1 MISAQRPAGG
11 AGGATAGQDGCVR
24 LPHPPTGLERGTQWR
39 RIFPGEGRQL
49 GVLRRWLASL
59 LPDGHALDDL
69 VLVATEL
76 ASNAIC
82 HTASGQGG
90 RFAVEV
96 TLCRSVVRIGVTD
109 DGGTGRPRVIED
121 PASERG
127 RGLLL
132 VRALSVRTG
141 MCRTGPGRL
150 VWADIRWDAGAP
162 AAAQPDAPAAP
173 LSLSGGGRPCPRAAG
188 G

>member
-1 MISAQRPAGG
+1 MIAVGG
-11 AGGATAGQDGCVR
+11 MRWRKVFRGEERELGAM
-24 LPHPPTGLERGTQWR
+24 
-39 RIFPGEGRQL
+39 
-49 GVLRRWLASL
+49 RRWLASL
-59 LPDGHALDDL
+59 LPPVPARDD
-69 VLVATEL
+69 VTLVATEL

-96 TLCRSVVRIGVTD
+96 TMCRSVVRIGVTD

-121 PASERG
+121 PAAERG
-127 RGLLL
+127 KGLLL

-150 VWADIRWDAGAP
+150 VWADIRWDAGGP

-173 LSLSGGGRPCPRAAG
+173 LSLSGDGRPCPRAAG

>member
-1 MISAQRPAGG
+1 MISLQHTGAAAGG
-11 AGGATAGQDGCVR
+11 AAAGQGGCAR

-39 RIFPGEGRQL
+39 RVFPGEGRQL
-49 GVLRRWLASL
+49 GVLRQWLASL
-59 LPDGHALDDL
+59 LPDGEARDDL

-96 TLCRSVVRIGVTD
+96 TLCPSVVRIGVTD
-109 DGGTGRPRVIED
+109 GGGAGWPRVIEY
-121 PASERG
+121 PAAERG

-141 MCRTGPGRL
+141 ACRAGAGRL
-150 VWADIRWDAGAP
+150 VWADIRRDAGGP
-162 AAAQPDAPAAP
+162 AAAQADTAAAA
-173 LSLSGGGRPCPRAAG
+173 LSPSVGSMPHPRAAG

>member
-1 MISAQRPAGG
+1 MTSPQRAQAGG
-11 AGGATAGQDGCVR
+11 AGAGTAEPGGCVR

-39 RIFPGEGRQL
+39 QVFPGEARQL
-49 GVLRRWLASL
+49 GVLRRWLASVL
-59 LPDGHALDDL
+59 TDGQARDDL

-90 RFAVEV
+90 WFAVEV

-109 DGGTGRPRVIED
+109 GGGTGRAPVIED
-121 PASERG
+121 LTAERG

-132 VRALSVRTG
+132 VRALSLRTG
-141 MCRTGPGRL
+141 ACRAGVGRL
-150 VWADIRWDAGAP
+150 VWADVRWDAGGP
-162 AAAQPDAPAAP
+162 
-173 LSLSGGGRPCPRAAG
+173 SGTQSVAAG
-188 G
+188 APGW

>member
-1 MISAQRPAGG
+1 M
-11 AGGATAGQDGCVR
+11 GQGGCVR

-39 RIFPGEGRQL
+39 RVFPGEGRQL
-49 GVLRRWLASL
+49 GVLRQWLTSL
-59 LPDGHALDDL
+59 LPDGEARDDL

-82 HTASGQGG
+82 HTASGHDG

-96 TLCRSVVRIGVTD
+96 TLCRSVVRIGVA
-109 DGGTGRPRVIED
+109 DGGGRGRPRVIED
-121 PASERG
+121 PAAERG

-141 MCRTGPGRL
+141 ACRAGAGRL
-150 VWADIRWDAGAP
+150 VWADIRWDAVGP
-162 AAAQPDAPAAP
+162 AAAQAGAAAAP
-173 LSLSGGGRPCPRAAG
+173 LSPSVGSMPCPRAAG

>member
-1 MISAQRPAGG
+1 MISPQRAGAG
-11 AGGATAGQDGCVR
+11 AGGAAAGQGGCVR

-39 RIFPGEGRQL
+39 RVFPGEERQL
-49 GVLRRWLASL
+49 GVLRQWLASL
-59 LPDGHALDDL
+59 LPGGEARDDL
-69 VLVATEL
+69 ILVATEL

-90 RFAVEV
+90 RFAVEI

-109 DGGTGRPRVIED
+109 GGGAGRPRVIGD
-121 PASERG
+121 PAAERG

-141 MCRTGPGRL
+141 ACRAGAGRL
-150 VWADIRWDAGAP
+150 VWADIRRDAGGP
-162 AAAQPDAPAAP
+162 AAAQADTAAAA
-173 LSLSGGGRPCPRAAG
+173 LSPSVGSMPHPRAAG